1 MSDRQAARSTA
12 AGLARERTRLAWRRT
27 GLGAA
32 AGSLAAG
39 RLLGSQLGP
48 WSWVVAGAGLTV
60 TVVVVARATRH
71 HVLVGTAPGRLV
83 TAVTAIV
90 ATLGGLALVVL
101 WTGHARVV

>member
-1 MSDRQAARSTA
+1 MSDRLPGPAGA

-27 GLGAA
+27 ALGAA

-39 RLLGSQLGP
+39 RLLAPLLGP
-48 WSWVVAGAGLTV
+48 WSWALAGAGLAA

-71 HVLVGTAPGRLV
+71 HVGSGTAPGRLV
-83 TAVTAIV
+83 TGVTAIV
-90 ATLGGLALVVL
+90 AALGTLALVVL